1 MTDKRLA
8 SIKDAYDKAIND
20 HHRRALAHAV
30 ARSMELV
37 DTEFLGQLCTP
48 EDPTQVWGA
57 LMQRLSKHEAFVPRA
72 KLAIETLHLEDGMLT
87 LPEREF
93 VGLVA
98 AAMGVDVTPRWH
110 ARG

>member
-8 SIKDAYDKAIND
+8 SIQDAYDKAIND
-20 HHRRALAHAV
+20 HHRRALVHAV

-37 DTEFLGQLCTP
+37 NAELLGRLCTP
-48 EDPTQVWGA
+48 GDPTQAWDA
-57 LMQRLSKHEAFVPRA
+57 LMQRLSEREAFVPRA
-72 KLAIETLHLEDGMLT
+72 KLAIKTLHLEDGMLT

-98 AAMGVDVTPRWH
+98 AAMGVHVTPRWH